1 MIVLIDTNGKNMSQ
15 RKYYSARTGKNPNG
29 DKFDLPILLRLFRDL
44 FVDFHV
50 REYFQEAFGYFCD
63 DVGEVRGVLG
73 HDIEAQM
80 FRLIRKQDLWPIKEK
95 CLEYTED
102 DVFDVIEF
110 LYDYISRP
118 VDGFYH
124 DWNNCGW
131 HYDTFDKATGQEEFR
146 SMVNEILKDYKT
158 GFELS
163 ANGEVLT
170 LAEQG
175 LENLFAADLPIYDP
189 ENVESRVESAILK
202 FRRYKSSLND
212 RRDAIRDL
220 ADVLEFLRPKVKAVL
235 TAQDENDIFNVANN
249 FGIRH
254 HNDRQKTDYDKAIW
268 YSWIFYFYLS
278 TIHACMR
285 MIKKAEGK
293 D

>member
-1 MIVLIDTNGKNMSQ
+1 MSQ